1 MSIAKAITI
10 DHSSK
15 LAQKEV
21 DELAKMINKIAK
33 QLAA

>member
-1 MSIAKAITI
+1 MPIVIAITI
-10 DHSSK
+10 DHSPK

-33 QLAA
+33 YLVA